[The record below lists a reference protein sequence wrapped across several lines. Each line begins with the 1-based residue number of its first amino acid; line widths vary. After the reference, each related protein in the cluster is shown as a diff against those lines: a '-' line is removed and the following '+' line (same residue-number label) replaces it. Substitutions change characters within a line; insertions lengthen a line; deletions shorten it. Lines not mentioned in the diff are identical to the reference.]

1 MKRILLRAVYLIAP
15 AVLTFSLCQ
24 PSYGYSVL
32 THQAIID
39 SAWDGSIKPLLLKR
53 FPGSSAEQLREAH
66 AHAYGGSI
74 IQDMGYYPFGSK
86 FFTDLA
92 HYVRAG
98 DFIEALIAESQ
109 DLNEYA
115 FALGALAHYAA
126 DNNGH
131 LLGTNR
137 AVPVEYPKL
146 RAKFGNEVTYADS
159 PSSHLKVEFGFD
171 VVQIARGRYAPD
183 SYRDFIGFKVSKPV
197 LERAFMKTYSIEAK
211 DLFSDLDL
219 AISTYRRT
227 VSGLIPEL
235 TKVAWELK
243 KDEIEKS
250 SPGITREK
258 FVYSLSRAEYE
269 KEWGNSYEKPGTIAK
284 AMAFVVRV
292 LPKVGPLKPL
302 AFRPPSPEAERMFLE
317 SFEATLTTYR
327 GLLARVNSN
336 DFDLV
341 NTDFDT
347 GRPTR
352 LGEYRLADETYAK
365 LVRELADKDFA
376 NITPPLRENLLA
388 FFGNLSI
395 PNGAQKDK
403 SEWRDTVIA
412 LERLRTAS
420 PARAAQD

>member
-1 MKRILLRAVYLIAP
+1 
-15 AVLTFSLCQ
+15 
-24 PSYGYSVL
+24 
-32 THQAIID
+32 
-39 SAWDGSIKPLLLKR
+39 
-53 FPGSSAEQLREAH
+53 
-66 AHAYGGSI
+66 
-74 IQDMGYYPFGSK
+74 MGYYPFGSK